1 MIMAN
6 KKGKLNVLLLSLD
19 IIGFAILLIGAALIR
34 FSKDEITS
42 IIGGFVLVGA
52 VAILSITR
60 LIKK

>member
-1 MIMAN
+1 MAN